1 VKNRKV
7 EAVEERSSVLKGL
20 AQWFSPPVRV
30 VTLIQPLFCGK
41 LFNPILYRK
50 KISILYRKNKQKW
63 TRKWL
68 GPIITDQSFERVR
81 MFVHTPSKLEV
92 ADAGDG

>member
-1 VKNRKV
+1 VRNRKV

-50 KISILYRKNKQKW
+50 KY
-63 TRKWL
+63 
-68 GPIITDQSFERVR
+68 QSYIEKINRSGLESGLAPSSLTKVLSVR